1 MATCDPAVKG
11 IQENSAKQAFDTAKY
26 AYEQAKADNLACQGP
41 TAQGAAALQDAH
53 GDITQIQQDVDVL
66 KKIQGVILKQLDREV
81 KSEGILTSMSD
92 IATDETTKAH
102 REIEE
107 LRSEIRK
114 ERRLFLDADPSAPT
128 SVAGLYYTRE
138 PDNQLLIAFLICFG
152 LFLLF
157 LGLLVLFRGIPI
169 PYLLNLDMGLGPQGT
184 PVGTTSYS
192 ERLTL
197 VGGFWLV
204 SIVMTYF
211 CFFTFT

>member
-1 MATCDPAVKG
+1 MATCDVKG
-11 IQENSAKQAFDTAKY
+11 IQENAAKQVFDDAKY
-26 AYEQAKADNLACQGP
+26 KYDQAKADTLSCQGP
-41 TAQGAAALQDAH
+41 AAQGAAALAAAQTDLS
-53 GDITQIQQDVDVL
+53 QVQQDVDVL
-66 KKIQGVILKQLDREV
+66 TKIQGVILKQLDREV
-81 KSEGILTSMSD
+81 KSGGILTSMSD

-169 PYLLNLDMGLGPQGT
+169 PYLLNLDMGIGPQGT

-192 ERLTL
+192 ERLSL

-204 SIVMTYF
+204 SLVMTYF